1 RDRFERFRQR
11 CLHARRRHG
20 CPDSECSGDGF
31 APVARHAARSHRMSE
46 RIRVLVVD
54 DSALMRKLIPAI
66 LERDSSIEVVGT
78 AMDGAFAL
86 RKIEELEPDVVTLDL
101 EMPRMDGL
109 EMLRLIMRSAPLPVI
124 LFSTHSKEG
133 GYATLKALALGAV
146 DFLAKPKDAA
156 AGHLEEIADRLI
168 AKIKVAK
175 HAAKRKLPPV
185 TVKEEL
191 PKLAKASHP
200 ALAPRRVIAI
210 GISTGGPNALQFMLS
225 QIPSDFLST
234 ILVVQHMPEGF
245 TEMFAK
251 RLDECCPLEVHE
263 ARSGDLLLAGRVL
276 ICPGNRHIMVRR
288 MPRGDMAVLSDGP
301 PVNGHR
307 PSADVLFHSVSQE
320 FGLTAVGVL
329 MTGMGDDGAE
339 GLGAIKAAGG
349 MTIAQSEDTCVVSGM
364 PHAAIIKGYA
374 NKIIPLE
381 GVAAFLM
388 SNYGA
393 ERNPADKLEKNDKY
407 DKNEKVEGTPV
418 SSQRS

>member
-1 RDRFERFRQR
+1 
-11 CLHARRRHG
+11 
-20 CPDSECSGDGF
+20 
-31 APVARHAARSHRMSE
+31 MSE

-66 LERDSSIEVVGT
+66 LARESAIEVVGT

-86 RKIEELEPDVVTLDL
+86 KKIEELQPDVVTLDL
-101 EMPRMDGL
+101 DMPRMDGM
-109 EMLRLIMRSAPLPVI
+109 ETLRLIMRRAPLPVI

-156 AGHLEEIADRLI
+156 AGHLEQIADQLI

-175 HAAKRKLPPV
+175 RAVGRKLPAAV
-185 TVKEEL
+185 LEEKPAPKKGTRAAL
-191 PKLAKASHP
+191 P
-200 ALAPRRVIAI
+200 PRRIIAI
-210 GISTGGPNALQFMLS
+210 GISTGGPNALQFVLS
-225 QIPSDFLST
+225 QIPADFQST
-234 ILVVQHMPEGF
+234 IIVVQHMPEGF

-251 RLDECCPLEVHE
+251 RLDECCALEVQE

-349 MTIAQSEDTCVVSGM
+349 MTVAQSEDTCVVSGM
-364 PHAAIIKGYA
+364 PRAAILKGYA
-374 NKIIPLE
+374 NKIIPLD
-381 GVAAFLM
+381 GVASFLM
-388 SNYGA
+388 SNYGS
-393 ERNPADKLEKNDKY
+393 ERNPSDKFEKH
-407 DKNEKVEGTPV
+407 DKNEKIERTTV

>member
-1 RDRFERFRQR
+1 
-11 CLHARRRHG
+11 
-20 CPDSECSGDGF
+20 
-31 APVARHAARSHRMSE
+31 MSE

-66 LERDSSIEVVGT
+66 LARDSSIEVVGT

-86 RKIEELEPDVVTLDL
+86 KKIEELQPDVVTLDL
-101 EMPRMDGL
+101 EMPRMDGM
-109 EMLRLIMRSAPLPVI
+109 ETLRLIMRRAPLPVI

-133 GYATLKALALGAV
+133 GYATLKALAMGAV

-156 AGHLEEIADRLI
+156 AGRLDEIADQLI

-175 HAAKRKLPPV
+175 RAAGRKLPPAV
-185 TVKEEL
+185 VGEDVHPQKKRTRATL
-191 PKLAKASHP
+191 P
-200 ALAPRRVIAI
+200 PRRVIAI
-210 GISTGGPNALQFMLS
+210 GISTGGPNALQFVLS

-251 RLDECCPLEVHE
+251 RLDECCALEVHE

-276 ICPGNRHIMVRR
+276 ICPGNRHMMLRR
-288 MPRGDMAVLSDGP
+288 MPRGDMVILSDGP

-307 PSADVLFHSVSQE
+307 PSADVLFHSVAQE
-320 FGLTAVGVL
+320 FALTSVGIL

-364 PHAAIIKGYA
+364 PRAAIIKGYA
-374 NKIIPLE
+374 NKIIPLD
-381 GVAAFLM
+381 GLGAYLV

-393 ERNPADKLEKNDKY
+393 ERGAAEKIEKNEKLEKNDKH
-407 DKNEKVEGTPV
+407 EKIEKTPV
-418 SSQRS
+418 PSQRS

>member
-1 RDRFERFRQR
+1 
-11 CLHARRRHG
+11 
-20 CPDSECSGDGF
+20 
-31 APVARHAARSHRMSE
+31 MTE

-66 LERDSSIEVVGT
+66 LARDSSIEVVGT

-86 RKIEELEPDVVTLDL
+86 KKIEELQPDVVTLDL
-101 EMPRMDGL
+101 EMPRMDGM
-109 EMLRLIMRSAPLPVI
+109 ETLRLIMRRAPLPVI

-146 DFLAKPKDAA
+146 DFVAKPKDAP
-156 AGHLEEIADRLI
+156 AGRLEEIADQLI

-175 HAAKRKLPPV
+175 RAAGRRLPPAMIDDQPV
-185 TVKEEL
+185 RKKETRAPL
-191 PKLAKASHP
+191 P
-200 ALAPRRVIAI
+200 PRRVIAI
-210 GISTGGPNALQFMLS
+210 GISTGGPNALQFVLS
-225 QIPSDFLST
+225 QIPADFQST
-234 ILVVQHMPEGF
+234 IVIVQHMPEGF

-251 RLDECCPLEVHE
+251 RLDECCALEVHE

-276 ICPGNRHIMVRR
+276 ICPGNRHMMVRR

-307 PSADVLFHSVSQE
+307 PSADVLFHSVAQE

-364 PHAAIIKGYA
+364 PRAAILKGYA
-374 NKIIPLE
+374 NKIIPLD
-381 GVAAFLM
+381 GLATLLV
-388 SNYGA
+388 NQYGA
-393 ERNPADKLEKNDKY
+393 ERHAAVQSAAEKVEKNDK
-407 DKNEKVEGTPV
+407 NEKAEKIPV

>member
-1 RDRFERFRQR
+1 
-11 CLHARRRHG
+11 
-20 CPDSECSGDGF
+20 
-31 APVARHAARSHRMSE
+31 MSE

-66 LERDSSIEVVGT
+66 LARDSSIEVVGT

-86 RKIEELEPDVVTLDL
+86 KKIEELQPDVVTLDL
-101 EMPRMDGL
+101 EMPRMDGM
-109 EMLRLIMRSAPLPVI
+109 EMLRLIMHRAPLPII

-146 DFLAKPKDAA
+146 DFLAKPRDAA
-156 AGHLEEIADRLI
+156 AGRLEEIADQLI

-191 PKLAKASHP
+191 PRLTKASRP
-200 ALAPRRVIAI
+200 ALPPRRVIAV

-288 MPRGDMAVLSDGP
+288 MPRGDMVALSDGP

-307 PSADVLFHSVSQE
+307 PSADVLFHSVPQE
-320 FGLTAVGVL
+320 FGLLAVGVL

-339 GLGAIKAAGG
+339 GLGAIKSAGG
-349 MTIAQSEDTCVVSGM
+349 MTIAQSEDSCVVSGM
-364 PHAAIIKGYA
+364 PRAAILKGYA
-374 NKIIPLE
+374 NKVIPLE
-381 GVAAFLM
+381 GLGPFLV
-388 SNYGA
+388 NHYGA
-393 ERNPADKLEKNDKY
+393 DKDPGEKA
-407 DKNEKVEGTPV
+407 EKDEKSEKPEKIDRHEKSEKTPV
-418 SSQRS
+418 PSHRS

>member
-1 RDRFERFRQR
+1 
-11 CLHARRRHG
+11 
-20 CPDSECSGDGF
+20 
-31 APVARHAARSHRMSE
+31 MSE

-191 PKLAKASHP
+191 PKLAKGSHP
-200 ALAPRRVIAI
+200 ALAPRRVIAV
-210 GISTGGPNALQFMLS
+210 GISTGGPNALQYMLS

-234 ILVVQHMPEGF
+234 IVVVQHMPEGF

-276 ICPGNRHIMVRR
+276 ICPGNRHMMVRR
-288 MPRGDMAVLSDGP
+288 MPRGDLVVLSDGP

-307 PSADVLFHSVSQE
+307 PSADVLFHSVAQE
-320 FGLTAVGVL
+320 FSLMSVGVL
-329 MTGMGDDGAE
+329 MTGMGEDGAE

-349 MTIAQSEDTCVVSGM
+349 MTIAQSEDSCVVSGM
-364 PHAAIIKGYA
+364 PRAAILKGYA
-374 NKIIPLE
+374 DKVIPLE
-381 GVAAFLM
+381 GLGAFLA
-388 SNYGA
+388 NHYGA
-393 ERNPADKLEKNDKY
+393 EKNAERDLG
-407 DKNEKVEGTPV
+407 EKVEKGEKPERTPV
-418 SSQRS
+418 SSHRS

>member
-1 RDRFERFRQR
+1 
-11 CLHARRRHG
+11 
-20 CPDSECSGDGF
+20 
-31 APVARHAARSHRMSE
+31 MTE

-66 LERDSSIEVVGT
+66 LARDSSIEVVGT

-86 RKIEELEPDVVTLDL
+86 KKIEELKPDVVTLDL
-101 EMPRMDGL
+101 EMPRMDGM
-109 EMLRLIMRSAPLPVI
+109 ETLRLIMQRAPLPVI

-133 GYATLKALALGAV
+133 GYATFKALAMGAV

-156 AGHLEEIADRLI
+156 AGRLDDIADRLI

-175 HAAKRKLPPV
+175 RAAGRKLPPAV
-185 TVKEEL
+185 IEETSAPKKGTRAAL
-191 PKLAKASHP
+191 P
-200 ALAPRRVIAI
+200 PRRIIAI
-210 GISTGGPNALQFMLS
+210 GISTGGPNALQFVLS
-225 QIPSDFLST
+225 QIPADFQST
-234 ILVVQHMPEGF
+234 IVIVQHMPEGF

-251 RLDECCPLEVHE
+251 RLDDCCALEVHE

-276 ICPGNRHIMVRR
+276 ICPGNRHMMLRR
-288 MPRGDMAVLSDGP
+288 MPRGDIVVLSDGP

-307 PSADVLFHSVSQE
+307 PSADVLFHSVAQE
-320 FGLTAVGVL
+320 FGLTAVGIL

-364 PHAAIIKGYA
+364 PRAAILKGYA
-374 NKIIPLE
+374 NKIIPLD
-381 GVAAFLM
+381 GLGSYLV

-393 ERNPADKLEKNDKY
+393 ERGVTDKVEKNGKFEKNDK
-407 DKNEKVEGTPV
+407 NEKIEKTSV

>member
-1 RDRFERFRQR
+1 
-11 CLHARRRHG
+11 
-20 CPDSECSGDGF
+20 
-31 APVARHAARSHRMSE
+31 MSE

-66 LERDSSIEVVGT
+66 LARDSSIEVVGT

-86 RKIEELEPDVVTLDL
+86 KKIEELRPDVVTLDL
-101 EMPRMDGL
+101 EMPRMDGM
-109 EMLRLIMRSAPLPVI
+109 ETLRLIMRRAPLPVI

-133 GYATLKALALGAV
+133 GYSTFKALALGAV
-146 DFLAKPKDAA
+146 DFVAKPKDAA
-156 AGHLEEIADRLI
+156 AGRLEEIADQLI

-175 HAAKRKLPPV
+175 RAAGRKLPPAV
-185 TVKEEL
+185 VVDDPPL
-191 PKLAKASHP
+191 PKKGIRA
-200 ALAPRRVIAI
+200 ALPPRRVIAI
-210 GISTGGPNALQFMLS
+210 GISTGGPNALQFVLS
-225 QIPSDFLST
+225 QIPSDFQST
-234 ILVVQHMPEGF
+234 ILIVQHMPEGF

-251 RLDECCPLEVHE
+251 RLDECCALEVHE

-307 PSADVLFHSVSQE
+307 PSADVLFHSVAQE

-329 MTGMGDDGAE
+329 MTGMGDDGSE

-349 MTIAQSEDTCVVSGM
+349 MTVAQSEDTCVVSGM
-364 PHAAIIKGYA
+364 PRAAILKGYA
-374 NKIIPLE
+374 NKIIPLD
-381 GVAAFLM
+381 GVASFLVHH
-388 SNYGA
+388 YGA
-393 ERNPADKLEKNDKY
+393 ERSGTERNSAGQSAVEKLDKNDKQ
-407 DKNEKVEGTPV
+407 DKSEKNEKNEKIERTPV